1 MTESA
6 SSPVARP
13 SGFVTPSRPAA
24 VSREATWS
32 EQWRDALGPLWQ
44 WQLALIALLLFV
56 AGFSL
61 PFADPDLSIHLATG
75 EWIAKHH
82 AVPFVEPFAWTRPG
96 APFQA
101 YSWAIE
107 TLYYELIARFGP
119 IGLNVLQGLTYVA
132 LAAVMVILG
141 KAARWNPWVIA
152 LMVAGNLI
160 VTLGATPYV
169 RPQSILLIATPLAW
183 ALVYRSLDTTRLAWT
198 LAGLTAVSAVLAN
211 THLLFPITAAPC
223 VLLLTTPPPDRKRI
237 LLVPIA
243 IAVGWFISP
252 YALHWVDVF
261 RLNFAPNALFGP
273 PTGINEYKP
282 GYLMLVT
289 AGNGSLA
296 LCLLFTML
304 PWAAAP
310 RLDTKSR
317 ILYGLL
323 WLAGLLMFALAVR
336 SLVVW
341 WLLTIP
347 LSGMVLSVART
358 PEVPVVRTAQRAIVL
373 VIFALIAAA
382 GLESWEDPS
391 LLAGDVASRYL
402 PSTNA
407 KSIEPL
413 AKWLDCN
420 TRHDTGG
427 RLVTTF
433 NYGGYVPW
441 RLPYL
446 SESIDG
452 RVIFADSVSRPETY
466 FVPFTRD
473 IPLQPWRTADLAIFP
488 VRFPVAGVLDTARG
502 WHRVAM
508 TSQLEGPARMIGLW
522 VTDRWWQRAGKIP
535 LPRSVLPVMHSL
547 EPRSAT
553 CASLVV
559 DRRS

>member
-1 MTESA
+1 MPDST
-6 SSPVARP
+6 
-13 SGFVTPSRPAA
+13 
-24 VSREATWS
+24 ATWY
-32 EQWRDALGPLWQ
+32 EQWREAFGATWKL
-44 WQLALIALLLFV
+44 QLALIALLLFV

-75 EWIAKHH
+75 EWVAKHH

-107 TLYYELIARFGP
+107 LLYFELIEHFGP

-132 LAAVMVILG
+132 LAAVMVALG

-152 LMVAGNLI
+152 VMVAANLI

-169 RPQSILLIATPLAW
+169 RPQSILLIVTPLVW
-183 ALVYRSLDTTRLAWT
+183 ALVYRSLDTERLGAT
-198 LAGLTAVSAVLAN
+198 LVGLLCASAVLAN
-211 THLLFPITAAPC
+211 THLLFPIVGAPC
-223 VLLLTTPPPDRKRI
+223 VLLLTNPPADRKRI
-237 LLVPIA
+237 LLVPLA
-243 IAVGWFISP
+243 LAAGWAISP
-252 YALHWVDVF
+252 YALHWHEVF
-261 RLNFAPNALFGP
+261 KLNFAPNALFGP

-296 LCLLFTML
+296 LCLFFTCL
-304 PWAAAP
+304 PWVVAA
-310 RLDTKSR
+310 RLDAKSR
-317 ILYGLL
+317 VLYGLL

-347 LSGMVLSVART
+347 LSGLALSQLRT
-358 PEVPVVRTAQRAIVL
+358 PAVPVVRTAQRAIVL
-373 VIFALIAAA
+373 VIFALVAAA
-382 GLESWEDPS
+382 GLETWEDPS
-391 LLAGDVASRYL
+391 LRAGGISSRYL

-413 AKWLDCN
+413 ARWLDCN
-420 TRHDTGG
+420 TRHEAGG

-488 VRFPVAGVLDTARG
+488 VGFPVAAVLDTAHG

-508 TSQLEGPARMIGLW
+508 TAQLEGPVRMIGLW
-522 VTDRWWQRAGKIP
+522 VRDSWWNRAGTIP
-535 LPRSVLPVMHSL
+535 LPRSVLPVMQSL
-547 EPRSAT
+547 EPRRAS
-553 CASLVV
+553 CQSLVLTP
-559 DRRS
+559 RRG

>member
-1 MTESA
+1 MPESTL
-6 SSPVARP
+6 S
-13 SGFVTPSRPAA
+13 
-24 VSREATWS
+24 WD
-32 EQWRDALGPLWQ
+32 EQWREALGPLWR

-56 AGFSL
+56 AGFSM

-82 AVPFVEPFAWTRPG
+82 AVPFLEPFAWTRPG

-107 TLYYELIARFGP
+107 LFYFELIEHFGP
-119 IGLNVLQGLTYVA
+119 IGLNVLQGIIYVA
-132 LAAVMVILG
+132 LAAVMVVLG

-152 LMVAGNLI
+152 VMVAGNLI

-169 RPQSILLIATPLAW
+169 RPQSVLLIVTPLVW
-183 ALVYRSLDTTRLAWT
+183 ALVYRSLDTKRLAPT
-198 LAGLTAVSAVLAN
+198 LVGLTCASVVLAN
-211 THLLFPITAAPC
+211 THLLFPIAAVPC
-223 VLLLTTPPPDRKRI
+223 VLLLTNPPADRKRI

-243 IAVGWFISP
+243 VAIGWFISP
-252 YALHWVDVF
+252 YALHWHEVF
-261 RLNFAPNALFGP
+261 ALNFAKNALFGP

-282 GYLMLVT
+282 GYLMFVT
-289 AGNGSLA
+289 EGSGSLA
-296 LCLLFTML
+296 LCVFFTVL
-304 PWAAAP
+304 PWAVAS
-310 RLDTKSR
+310 RLDIKER
-317 ILYGLL
+317 VLHGFL

-341 WLLTIP
+341 WLFTIP
-347 LSGMVLSVART
+347 LSSLAISQLRT
-358 PEVPVVRTAQRAIVL
+358 PAVPVVRTAQRAIVV
-373 VIFALIAAA
+373 VIFALMAAA
-382 GLESWEDPS
+382 GLETWEDPA
-391 LLAGDVASRYL
+391 LQAGDTASRYL
-402 PSTNA
+402 PSTSA

-420 TRHDTGG
+420 TRHDAGG

-466 FVPFTRD
+466 FVPFTRS

-488 VRFPVAGVLDTARG
+488 VAFPVAAVLDTARG

-508 TSQLEGPARMIGLW
+508 TSEVEGPARMIGLW
-522 VTDRWWQRAGKIP
+522 VKDSWWAKAGTSQ
-535 LPRSVLPVMHSL
+535 LPRSVLPVMLSL
-547 EPRSAT
+547 DPRSAS
-553 CASLVV
+553 CQSLVV
-559 DRRS
+559 ASRRE

>member
-1 MTESA
+1 MTETTA
-6 SSPVARP
+6 SW
-13 SGFVTPSRPAA
+13 G
-24 VSREATWS
+24 
-32 EQWRDALGPLWQ
+32 EQWREALGPPWRWQ
-44 WQLALIALLLFV
+44 FALIALLLFA

-75 EWIAKHH
+75 EWVARHH

-107 TLYYELIARFGP
+107 LLYFELIEHFGP
-119 IGLNVLQGLTYVA
+119 MGLNVLQGLVYVA
-132 LAAVMVILG
+132 LAAVMVVLG

-152 LMVAGNLI
+152 VMVAGNLI

-169 RPQSILLIATPLAW
+169 RPQSVLLIATPIIW
-183 ALVYRSLDTTRLAWT
+183 ALVYRSLDTDRLTPT
-198 LAGLTAVSAVLAN
+198 LVGLTCASAVLAN
-211 THLLFPITAAPC
+211 THLLFPIAAAPC
-223 VLLLTTPPPDRKRI
+223 VLLLTNPPADRRRI

-243 IAVGWFISP
+243 IAIGWFITP
-252 YALHWVDVF
+252 YALHWYEVF

-296 LCLLFTML
+296 LCLFFTFL
-304 PWAAAP
+304 PWAVAA
-310 RLDTKSR
+310 RLDVKSR
-317 ILYGLL
+317 VLYGLL

-347 LSGMVLSVART
+347 LSGLALSELRT
-358 PEVPVVRTAQRAIVL
+358 PAIPVVRTAQRAIVL
-373 VIFALIAAA
+373 VIFALVAAS
-382 GLESWEDPS
+382 GLESWEDPA
-391 LLAGDVASRYL
+391 LRAGDVSSRYL
-402 PSTNA
+402 PSINA
-407 KSIEPL
+407 KSIESL
-413 AKWLDCN
+413 ARWLDCN
-420 TRHDTGG
+420 TRHDLGG

-452 RVIFADSVSRPETY
+452 RVIFADSVSRPET
-466 FVPFTRD
+466 FFTPFSRN

-488 VRFPVAGVLDTARG
+488 VPFPIGAVLDTAHG

-522 VTDRWWQRAGKIP
+522 VKDSWWKTAGTIP
-535 LPRSVLPVMHSL
+535 LPRSVLPVMQSL
-547 EPRSAT
+547 DPRSAS
-553 CASLVV
+553 CQSLVV
-559 DRRS
+559 AARRE

>member
-1 MTESA
+1 MTDSA
-6 SSPVARP
+6 AS
-13 SGFVTPSRPAA
+13 
-24 VSREATWS
+24 WD
-32 EQWRDALGPLWQ
+32 EQWRDALGPPWKL
-44 WQLALIALLLFV
+44 QLALIALLLFV

-75 EWIAKHH
+75 EWVAKHH

-107 TLYYELIARFGP
+107 LLYFELIEHVGP
-119 IGLNVLQGLTYVA
+119 IGLNVLQGLIYVA
-132 LAAVMVILG
+132 LAAVMVVLG

-152 LMVAGNLI
+152 VMVAANLI

-169 RPQSILLIATPLAW
+169 RPQSILLIVTPLVW
-183 ALVYRSLDTTRLAWT
+183 ALVYRSLDTQRLGAT
-198 LAGLTAVSAVLAN
+198 LVGLTCASAVLAN
-211 THLLFPITAAPC
+211 THLLFPIVGAPC
-223 VLLLTTPPPDRKRI
+223 VLLLTNPPADRKRI
-237 LLVPIA
+237 LLVPLALA
-243 IAVGWFISP
+243 IGWFITP
-252 YALHWVDVF
+252 YALHWHEVF

-296 LCLLFTML
+296 LCLFFTFL
-304 PWAAAP
+304 PWAVAP
-310 RLDTKSR
+310 RLDVKSR
-317 ILYGLL
+317 VLYGLL

-347 LSGMVLSVART
+347 LSGLALSQLRT

-373 VIFALIAAA
+373 VIFALVAAA
-382 GLESWEDPS
+382 GLETWEDPS
-391 LLAGDVASRYL
+391 LRAGDISSRYL

-413 AKWLDCN
+413 ARWLDCN
-420 TRHDTGG
+420 IRHDAGG

-488 VRFPVAGVLDTARG
+488 VAFPVAAALDTAHG

-508 TSQLEGPARMIGLW
+508 TAQLEGPARMIGLW
-522 VTDRWWQRAGKIP
+522 VKDSWWQKAGMIP
-535 LPRSVLPVMHSL
+535 LPRSVLPVMQSL
-547 EPRSAT
+547 EPRSAS
-553 CASLVV
+553 CQSLVGSAL
-559 DRRS
+559 RT

>member
-1 MTESA
+1 MTETTA
-6 SSPVARP
+6 S
-13 SGFVTPSRPAA
+13 
-24 VSREATWS
+24 WD
-32 EQWRDALGPLWQ
+32 EQWREALGPPWRWQ
-44 WQLALIALLLFV
+44 FALIALLLFA

-75 EWIAKHH
+75 EWVARHH

-107 TLYYELIARFGP
+107 LLYFELIEHFGP
-119 IGLNVLQGLTYVA
+119 MGLNVLQGLVYVA
-132 LAAVMVILG
+132 LAAVMVVLG

-152 LMVAGNLI
+152 VMVAGNLI

-169 RPQSILLIATPLAW
+169 RPQSVLLIVTPIIW
-183 ALVYRSLDTTRLAWT
+183 AFVYRSLDTDRLTPT
-198 LAGLTAVSAVLAN
+198 LVGLTCASAVLAN
-211 THLLFPITAAPC
+211 THLLFPIAAAPC
-223 VLLLTTPPPDRKRI
+223 VLLLTNPPADRRRI

-243 IAVGWFISP
+243 IAIGWFITP
-252 YALHWVDVF
+252 YALHWYDVF

-296 LCLLFTML
+296 LCLFFTFL
-304 PWAAAP
+304 PWAVAS
-310 RLDTKSR
+310 RLDVKSR
-317 ILYGLL
+317 VLYGLL

-347 LSGMVLSVART
+347 LSGLALSQLRT
-358 PEVPVVRTAQRAIVL
+358 PAIPVVRTAQRAIVL
-373 VIFALIAAA
+373 VIFALVAAS
-382 GLESWEDPS
+382 GLESWEDPA
-391 LLAGDVASRYL
+391 LRAGDVSSRYL
-402 PSTNA
+402 PSINA
-407 KSIEPL
+407 KSIESL
-413 AKWLDCN
+413 ARWLDCN
-420 TRHDTGG
+420 TRHDVGG

-452 RVIFADSVSRPETY
+452 RVIFADSVSRPET
-466 FVPFTRD
+466 FFTPFTRN

-488 VRFPVAGVLDTARG
+488 VPFPIGAVLDTAVG

-522 VTDRWWQRAGKIP
+522 VKDSWWKKAGTIP
-535 LPRSVLPVMHSL
+535 LPRSVLPVMQSL
-547 EPRSAT
+547 VPRSAS
-553 CASLVV
+553 CQSLVV
-559 DRRS
+559 AGRRE